1 MKLAGITI
9 FAAMLM
15 AISAGTARA
24 SFTPDASAGTQSP
37 LPLEYRNVGIDE
49 HLNSQLPLDLKFIDE
64 KAQYVTLGQML
75 HPNKPILLQ
84 LGYLECP
91 MLCDTISRGL
101 VDSSKKIGLDI
112 GKDFDFVFVSIDPSD
127 SADLA
132 RLKKN
137 SYVTEYDRPGSADG
151 FHVLVGMQPSIDRIA
166 RAVGYRYQPAKN
178 GQFAHPAVAMVIT
191 PDGKIS
197 RYLYG
202 VTFPSQTLR
211 LSLVEASQGK
221 IGTSLDQILLIC
233 LHWDPNDGKYSWAA
247 MNLMRVG
254 GVLTMMV
261 LGGAI
266 FWMVR
271 HGTHARLADERN
283 GTTGNGA
290 TGNGATGNG
299 AKGTGIKEA
308 DTEGSGTNGTET
320 H

>member
-1 MKLAGITI
+1 MRESCRNMKSLVWTI
-9 FAAMLM
+9 FAVMLI
-15 AISAGTARA
+15 AISAQAVRA
-24 SFTPDASAGTQSP
+24 AWAPDASAGANAQ
-37 LPLEYRNVGIDE
+37 LPAAYRNVGIDE
-49 HLNSQLPLDLKFIDE
+49 HLNSSLPLDLRFFDE
-64 KAQYVTLGQML
+64 KAQYVTLGQL
-75 HPNKPILLQ
+75 FHPNRPVLLQ

-112 GKDFDFVFVSIDPSD
+112 GKDFDFVFISIDPSD

-132 RLKKN
+132 RLKKD
-137 SYVTEYDRPGSADG
+137 SYVTEYDKPGSASG
-151 FHVLVGMQPSIDRIA
+151 FHVLVGHQAEIDQIA
-166 RAVGYRYQPAKN
+166 KAVGYRYQPAEN

-254 GVLTMMV
+254 GILTMMV

-271 HGTHARLADERN
+271 HGSHARRVDEE
-283 GTTGNGA
+283 TTN
-290 TGNGATGNG
+290 
-299 AKGTGIKEA
+299 
-308 DTEGSGTNGTET
+308 
-320 H
+320 

>member
-1 MKLAGITI
+1 MKAVVRSFLAVVLI
-9 FAAMLM
+9 
-15 AISAGTARA
+15 AISAPLARA
-24 SFTPDASAGTQSP
+24 TWAPDASGGNQ
-37 LPLEYRNVGIDE
+37 LPLAYRNVGVDE
-49 HLNSQLPLDLKFIDE
+49 HLNSSLPLDLQFFDE
-64 KAQYVTLGQML
+64 NAQHIRLGDLL
-75 HPNKPILLQ
+75 HPNRPVLLQ

-132 RLKKN
+132 RLKKD
-137 SYVTEYDRPGSADG
+137 SYVTEYDKPGSASG
-151 FHVLVGMQPSIDRIA
+151 FHVLVGRQAEIDQIA

-178 GQFAHPAVAMVIT
+178 GQFAHPAVAIVIT

-233 LHWDPNDGKYSWAA
+233 LHWDPDDGKYSWAA
-247 MNLMRVG
+247 MNLMRMG
-254 GVLTMMV
+254 GIVTMMV
-261 LGGAI
+261 LGGAV
-266 FWMVR
+266 FWMVKR
-271 HGTHARLADERN
+271 GAHMRQMDE
-283 GTTGNGA
+283 
-290 TGNGATGNG
+290 
-299 AKGTGIKEA
+299 
-308 DTEGSGTNGTET
+308 GTET
-320 H
+320 K

>member
-1 MKLAGITI
+1 MKAVVRSILAAVLI
-9 FAAMLM
+9 
-15 AISAGTARA
+15 AISAPLSRA
-24 SFTPDASAGTQSP
+24 TWAPDASGGNQNP
-37 LPLEYRNVGIDE
+37 LPLAYRNVGVDE
-49 HLNSQLPLDLKFIDE
+49 HLNSSLPMDLQFFDE
-64 KAQYVTLGQML
+64 RAQHVTLGQL
-75 HPNKPILLQ
+75 FHPGRPVLLQ

-112 GKDFDFVFVSIDPSD
+112 GKDFDFVFISIDPSD

-132 RLKKN
+132 RLKKD
-137 SYVTEYDRPGSADG
+137 SYVTEYDKPGSASG
-151 FHVLVGMQPSIDRIA
+151 FHVLVGRQAEIEQIA

-233 LHWDPNDGKYSWAA
+233 LHWDPDDGKYSWAA
-247 MNLMRVG
+247 MNLMRMG
-254 GVLTMMV
+254 GILTMMV

-266 FWMVR
+266 FWMVK
-271 HGTHARLADERN
+271 HGSHARRADE
-283 GTTGNGA
+283 
-290 TGNGATGNG
+290 
-299 AKGTGIKEA
+299 
-308 DTEGSGTNGTET
+308 GTET
-320 H
+320 N

>member
-1 MKLAGITI
+1 MVGRCRNMKTMAQTFL
-9 FAAMLM
+9 AAMLIM
-15 AISAGTARA
+15 ISAVAARA
-24 SFTPDASAGTQSP
+24 VWAPDTSGKTQLPDA
-37 LPLEYRNVGIDE
+37 YRNVGVDE
-49 HLNSQLPLDLKFIDE
+49 HLNSQLPLDLKFFNE
-64 KAQYVTLGQML
+64 KAQDVRLGDMFHSG
-75 HPNKPILLQ
+75 HPVLLQ

-101 VDSSKKIGLDI
+101 IDSSKKIGLNI
-112 GKDFDFVFVSIDPSD
+112 GPDFDFVFVSIDPSD

-132 RLKKN
+132 GLKKD
-137 SYVTEYDRPGSADG
+137 SYVTEYDRSGSANG
-151 FHVLVGMQPSIDRIA
+151 FHVLVGRQKEIEQLA
-166 RAVGYRYQPAKN
+166 RAVGFRYQPAAN

-266 FWMVR
+266 FWMVK
-271 HGTHARLADERN
+271 HGSHTKPFNEE
-283 GTTGNGA
+283 T
-290 TGNGATGNG
+290 
-299 AKGTGIKEA
+299 
-308 DTEGSGTNGTET
+308 GTN
-320 H
+320 